1 MKVRF
6 LLISSLLL
14 MYSSFLYF
22 GQKTPPPTPAK
33 VLSKA
38 DDFPQQTSFK
48 PIFDTV
54 IRHGLTDVKAVAL
67 TFDADAGFGNRKSRE
82 RREFLYQPK
91 ITEILEEEGIP
102 ATIFVTGL
110 WAKEHPEDLRS
121 LSRHPLF
128 EIGNHSYSHFS
139 FSPLCRN
146 LSPVTKENKENE
158 IQKAQE
164 EIARIIDFS
173 PRLFRFPGGCH
184 TADDLTLTKTLG
196 LTVVGW
202 DTDSQDAFGK
212 TKEAIIKNVKKE
224 VHSGSIILFHLNGGE
239 IDPHTIEALPEIIDY
254 LKTEGYS
261 FLTVG
266 QMLSQLENA
275 TAVN

>member
-1 MKVRF
+1 MKNW
-6 LLISSLLL
+6 LLILLGF
-14 MYSSFLYF
+14 FLAF
-22 GQKTPPPTPAK
+22 PLIFILRKPTPIQPK
-33 VLSKA
+33 VLSENSDLIKNEA
-38 DDFPQQTSFK
+38 ITFK

-54 IRHGLTDVKAVAL
+54 IRHGLTDIKAVAL
-67 TFDADAGFGNRKSRE
+67 TFDADAGFGNKKSTE
-82 RREFLYQPK
+82 RRELIYQPK
-91 ITEILEEEGIP
+91 IIEILVEDHIP

-110 WAKEHPEDLRS
+110 WAKEHPKDLRS
-121 LSRHPLF
+121 ISRNSLF
-128 EIGNHSYSHFS
+128 EIGNHSYSHLS
-139 FSPLCRN
+139 FSSACRN

-158 IQKAQE
+158 IQKAQA
-164 EIARIIDFS
+164 EIAEIIGFS

-184 TADDLTLTKTLG
+184 TADDLALTKTLG
-196 LTVVGW
+196 LTVVQW

-224 VHSGSIILFHLNGGE
+224 VHPGSIILFHLNGGE
-239 IDPHTIEALPEIIDY
+239 IDPHTAEALPEIIDY